1 MKNQLVLLLT
11 LVLIT
16 FQVCAQGV
24 TPHPVPEEF
33 GSDYYEVVVNGINV
47 PVFHAGLNVYFAS
60 FDFTGNAS
68 VAVKSKA
75 NTNKYSGQT
84 SNKETANI
92 DEKGYWR
99 GEAFVRPLSKNCKP
113 TVARSTVSFTLTE
126 AGQYSVERAGTAT
139 ATAARFK
146 DDVLFLFANRPD
158 TNPAGS
164 GQAVPSLTTKN
175 VIHLKAGIHHRNI
188 DLTSEQTLY
197 LDAGAVLFGAINV
210 WDAKNVSILGRG
222 TVMYYGPQSETHDD
236 GWKNQKNW
244 HPLTTHNVQGL
255 TVRGITFVCR
265 SRTWS
270 LQTHT
275 TFDAVFDNIKV
286 LAVNPQNINGDG
298 IDWYGG
304 GRARVANSLIRS
316 MDDCFAF
323 FTPGS
328 SQDMWATT
336 RNTEGAVTDI
346 SIDNCVLWSTLAN
359 VFRIGFNGQA
369 LTTRNITMRN
379 TDVIHMSKGEWY
391 APWSLFCMVSPNGK
405 GQAKHSD
412 YMFENIRFEEPLALF
427 GLQNPETQFV
437 NIRLK
442 NISMQGE
449 PVPSV
454 IKNTTRGVTFENVM
468 LNGKLVV
475 AEADIPL
482 RTGSK
487 RVENATFG
495 PMK

>member
-1 MKNQLVLLLT
+1 MKSILYIMLSFLLAKGY
-11 LVLIT
+11 
-16 FQVCAQGV
+16 AQSI

-33 GSDYYEVVVNGINV
+33 ASDYYVVTVNGQSV

-60 FDFTGNAS
+60 FDFTGKTEVTVS
-68 VAVKSKA
+68 PKVDSD
-75 NTNKYSGQT
+75 KYAGQT
-84 SNKETANI
+84 SNKEAVKL

-99 GEAFVRPLSKNCKP
+99 GEVSVRPLSRQVKP
-113 TVARSTVSFTLTE
+113 QLTGSIVKFSLAE
-126 AGQYSVERAGTAT
+126 AGQYSVERAGT
-139 ATAARFK
+139 RNFK
-146 DDVLFLFANRPD
+146 DDVLLLFANRPD
-158 TNPAGS
+158 TN
-164 GQAVPSLTTKN
+164 VPSLTVKN
-175 VIHLKAGIHHRNI
+175 VIHLKPGIHYRNI
-188 DLTSEQTLY
+188 DLTSGQTLY
-197 LDAGAVLFGAINV
+197 LDAGAVLFGCINV

-222 TVMYYGPQSETHDD
+222 TVLYYGPQSEDHDD

-255 TVRGITFVCR
+255 TVRGVTFVGR

-275 TFDAVFDNIKV
+275 TFDAVFDNIKI

-304 GRARVANSLIRS
+304 GRAKVLNSFIRS

-323 FTPGS
+323 FTKDS
-328 SQDMWATT
+328 SEDMWATT
-336 RNTEGAVTDI
+336 RNTAGEVKDI
-346 SIDNCVLWSTLAN
+346 YIDNCVLWSTLAN

-369 LTTRNITMRN
+369 LTTSNITMKN

-405 GQAKHSD
+405 GQAKHSN
-412 YMFENIRFEEPLALF
+412 YVFENIRFEEPVALF
-427 GLQNPETQFV
+427 GLQNSEAQFE
-437 NIRLK
+437 NILLK
-442 NISMQGE
+442 DITMTGE
-449 PVPSV
+449 PVPSLV
-454 IKNTTRGVTFENVM
+454 KSNTSNVTFENVM
-468 LNGKLVV
+468 LNGKRVV

-482 RTGSK
+482 RSGSK

-495 PMK
+495 SIK